1 MIPCGKEAHF
11 NAKRFAIA
19 VKYISMAPDIKYLLI
34 ERLNQMGLDKKL
46 IPGYLRIL
54 ANSICI
60 SQDQNLKLINQHM
73 RQIGWNDFDLD
84 YHTFELA
91 KICLEAAGFVDQ
103 KYKPSK
109 WYEDIVAI

>member
-1 MIPCGKEAHF
+1 
-11 NAKRFAIA
+11 
-19 VKYISMAPDIKYLLI
+19 MAPDIKNLLVQ
-34 ERLNQMGLDKKL
+34 RLSQKGLDKNL

-60 SQDQNLKLINQHM
+60 IQDQNLTLINQHM

-91 KICLEAAGFVDQ
+91 RSCLEAAGFIDQ

-109 WYEDIVAI
+109 WYEEIVAI